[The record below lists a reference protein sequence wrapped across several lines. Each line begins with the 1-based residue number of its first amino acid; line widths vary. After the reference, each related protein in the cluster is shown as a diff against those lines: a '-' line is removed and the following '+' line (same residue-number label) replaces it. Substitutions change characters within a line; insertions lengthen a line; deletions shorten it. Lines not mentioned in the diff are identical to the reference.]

1 MWYDLNKIG
10 SGCGN
15 KNTDRIGELERKIN
29 QLIAQMNTNLKGEK
43 GDQGPRGEKG
53 DRGHQGPEGP
63 VGATGAEGPQ
73 GPKGDDGTSVKILGT
88 KPSEQDL
95 PQVGNTAGDGYMVNG
110 DLWVW
115 TGNQWTNA
123 GRIQGPEGPQ
133 GIQGVEG
140 PVGATGPQGA
150 TGAQGPKGDKGD
162 PGDDADL
169 TNYYNKQETEQK
181 FVASYLPG
189 NERLTPP
196 LDRRDANAFKKEG
209 YMNTDKS
216 TQNLPD
222 NATQN
227 GILFYHAEAGGRGIQ
242 HYYATGSK
250 APDKQSR
257 MYMRQFY
264 DQWSPWKKILNED
277 DVTSGAQGPVG
288 PKGDKGD
295 KGDPGVAGPKG
306 DPGIQGPKGDKGDRG
321 PSGQAANMND
331 YYRKSEVDNFLKD
344 KMGKNEAYNK
354 HHVDTN
360 FANVRD
366 HFRYL
371 VKGNNS
377 GGYADLGPNIRIA
390 WRLVTSL
397 QDYGKWYPVSFA
409 GELSRVYSVVTTC
422 YYDNQGSATDS
433 NISVSFTP
441 GSQLIQLK
449 PQHNNTKGIV
459 WAIGQR

>member
-10 SGCGN
+10 SSCGN
-15 KNTDRIGELERKIN
+15 NNLDRINELERKIN
-29 QLIAQMNTNLKGEK
+29 QLIAQMNSNLKGDK
-43 GDQGPRGEKG
+43 GDPGPRGEKG
-53 DRGHQGPEGP
+53 DRGNPGP
-63 VGATGAEGPQ
+63 VGATGAEGPMGPE

-95 PQVGNTAGDGYMVNG
+95 PQLGNTPGDGYMVNG

-169 TNYYNKQETEQK
+169 TNYYNKQETQRR
-181 FVASYLPG
+181 FVSSF
-189 NERLTPP
+189 NRHQDHQSRL
-196 LDRRDANAFKKEG
+196 RRDANNFKQEG
-209 YMNTDKS
+209 YINTAPG
-216 TQNLPD
+216 TLNLPG
-222 NATQN
+222 N
-227 GILFYHAEAGGRGIQ
+227 GASEYGVLFYHAEAGNRGIQ
-242 HYYATGSK
+242 HYYTTGSK
-250 APDKQSR
+250 AGDKQSR
-257 MYMRQFY
+257 MYIRQFY
-264 DQWSPWKKILNED
+264 DVWSDWRKVLDER

-288 PKGDKGD
+288 PKGD

-321 PSGQAANMND
+321 PQGPSGQPADLSN
-331 YYRKSEVDNFLKD
+331 YYTKSEVDQGYNRKAD
-344 KMGKNEAYNK
+344 KGSSYTKGEAENK
-354 HHVDTN
+354 FVN
-360 FANVRD
+360 KVD
-366 HFRYL
+366 HFSIHH
-371 VKGNNS
+371 KGNDS
-377 GGYADLGPNIRIA
+377 GGYADLGPNLRIA

-397 QDYGKWYPVSFA
+397 NDYGRWYDVSFS
-409 GELSRVYSVVTTC
+409 GEISKIYSVMTTC
-422 YYDNQGSATDS
+422 YYDNRGSATDS
-433 NISVSFTP
+433 TISVSFTP
-441 GSQLIQLK
+441 NSQLVKLK

-459 WAIGQR
+459 WVIGQR